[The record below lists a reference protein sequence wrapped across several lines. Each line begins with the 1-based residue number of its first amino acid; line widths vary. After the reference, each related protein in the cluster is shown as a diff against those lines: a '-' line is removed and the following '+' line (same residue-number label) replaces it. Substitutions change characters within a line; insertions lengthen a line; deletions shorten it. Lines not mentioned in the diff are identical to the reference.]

1 MYSHLCKAEAQ
12 IGIRTDYEFRT
23 TDYTDLTFKNR
34 ENSSKKK
41 NLVDIDIRQT
51 SIIRRPNEF
60 INLSFIYK
68 KKKKNKINISL
79 TNNQQHFLFRIY
91 SSLAS
96 SAYVSGNLHS

>member
-68 KKKKNKINISL
+68 KKKKKKQNKHQSDK
-79 TNNQQHFLFRIY
+79 
-91 SSLAS
+91 
-96 SAYVSGNLHS
+96 